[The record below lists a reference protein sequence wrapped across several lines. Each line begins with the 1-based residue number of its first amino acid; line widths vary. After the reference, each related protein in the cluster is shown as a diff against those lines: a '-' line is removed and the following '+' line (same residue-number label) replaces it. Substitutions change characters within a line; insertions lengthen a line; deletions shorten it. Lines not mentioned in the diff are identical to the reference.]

1 MIDKCRG
8 IYSQH
13 NGFWK
18 CMDTLKDKNDL
29 TQMWLAQKAPW
40 AVWQ

>member
-1 MIDKCRG
+1 MASDGALYTYK
-8 IYSQH
+8 H

-29 TQMWLAQKAPW
+29 NEMCQSGTAPW
-40 AVWQ
+40 VSW